1 MTDGSTPLPAIIG
14 GTVGGSILLIIIVIV
29 LVIVCV
35 GVSYHRKQKRQDQVE
50 VSYTLQ
56 YININSIFC
65 SNLLLLIHSK
75 KHRMNLSLWQYNMGL
90 RL

>member
-56 YININSIFC
+56 YININSIF
-65 SNLLLLIHSK
+65 L
-75 KHRMNLSLWQYNMGL
+75 
-90 RL
+90 